1 MDLQVK
7 LPVILE
13 MDNKQAV
20 DLVNNYSVG
29 GRTRHHTETRQYYL
43 CKLKEQGKIVVKWT
57 PGSGKSSDLFT
68 KNLQRKDF
76 NKHAAVDFGKDLYMG
91 ES

>member
-13 MDNKQAV
+13 MDNKRVV

-29 GRTRHHTETRQYYL
+29 GRTRNMETRQYYL

-68 KNLQRKDF
+68 KNLQLKDF
-76 NKHAAVDFGKDLYMG
+76 NNHAPVDVGKDLYMR